1 MNWDRRNALAK
12 ILDKAIASQRSDFY
26 GETFG
31 ARIVYN
37 IETITCRQDL
47 RKVDVMT
54 KRVTKARGREIHL
67 ERMTPKQC
75 DRAWKVL
82 VREGVCA

>member
-1 MNWDRRNALAK
+1 MTWAEKKVIAEK
-12 ILDKAIASQRSDFY
+12 LDKAIASQRSNFY

-31 ARIVYN
+31 GRIVYDL
-37 IETITCRQDL
+37 TKITCWHDL
-47 RKVDVMT
+47 RKVDAMT
-54 KRVTKARGREIHL
+54 KRETKNGREIHL

-82 VREGVCA
+82 EQEGLV